1 MKKRIFLM
9 VAILIAI
16 LGTVGIYYYNNT
28 ISIKVQS
35 RSKKDVFFDVKYYD
49 LIVSGLDLKI
59 YAVPLINSDDKCSVY
74 GTSMDFNGFDLK
86 IICDKYSGNIKEVDI
101 EINNEDSKEGA
112 TYLVFYE
119 QIKSKVVEYL
129 GADNCELLENVE
141 NNKNKCLITKKLDS

>member
-35 RSKKDVFFDVKYYD
+35 KSKKDVFFDVKYYD

-59 YAVPLINSDDKCSVY
+59 YAVPLINSDDKYSVY

-101 EINNEDSKEGA
+101 EINNQDSK
-112 TYLVFYE
+112 
-119 QIKSKVVEYL
+119 
-129 GADNCELLENVE
+129 
-141 NNKNKCLITKKLDS
+141 

>member
-59 YAVPLINSDDKCSVY
+59 YAVPLINSDDKYSVY

-86 IICDKYSGNIKEVDI
+86 IVCDKYSGNIKEVDI
-101 EINNEDSKEGA
+101 EINSENSKEGA

-119 QIKSKVVEYL
+119 QIKSKVVKYL
-129 GADNCELLENVE
+129 GTDNCELLENVE

>member
-49 LIVSGLDLKI
+49 LSHNHVWNND
-59 YAVPLINSDDKCSVY
+59 VY
-74 GTSMDFNGFDLK
+74 T
-86 IICDKYSGNIKEVDI
+86 E
-101 EINNEDSKEGA
+101 
-112 TYLVFYE
+112 
-119 QIKSKVVEYL
+119 
-129 GADNCELLENVE
+129 
-141 NNKNKCLITKKLDS
+141 